1 MSYLPPYTL
10 SERAVTR
17 IAETAAALERYRIVL
32 EGPDGVRLRRIN
44 HVKTIRGTTA
54 IEGNTLTEAQVTAI
68 LGGKRVIAPER
79 EIAEIK
85 GAHAAYEMIADVN
98 PYDEKDLLRVHRTMM
113 ASLVKGAGGLR
124 TQGVGVVDGCGN
136 VLHMAPPAGRV
147 PELVGDLFAWLK
159 SSEAHPLVKS
169 SVFHYE
175 FEFIHPFLDGN
186 GRMGRYW
193 QTAILG
199 TWNDLFYAAPVENL
213 VYDSQS
219 DYYAAIQASTA
230 KGDSGPFIDFMLDHI
245 LATIR
250 SKGVPKGAAPREA
263 INEAINEAIKTHP
276 GINRPRLLKI
286 VGKSRATVERAL
298 AALVKSG
305 LVEHRGSKKTG
316 GYFSCEKVVEQ

>member
-1 MSYLPPYTL
+1 MGYLPPYTL
-10 SERAVTR
+10 SERAVSR
-17 IAETAAALERYRIVL
+17 IAEIAVALERYRIAL
-32 EGPDGVRLRRIN
+32 EGPDGIRLRRIN

-68 LGGKRVIAPER
+68 LGGKRVIASER

-85 GAHAAYEMIADVN
+85 GAHAAYEMIAEVN

-124 TQGVGVVDGCGN
+124 TQGVGVVDGYGN

-199 TWNDLFYAAPVENL
+199 KWNDLFYAAPVENL

-250 SKGVPKGAAPREA
+250 SKGVPKDATPREA

-316 GYFSCEKVVEQ
+316 GYFSCEKAKEQ